1 MDIVLLA
8 LRVLLA
14 LLLYAFL
21 GAILI
26 LIWRDLRQQPEE
38 ETVSRSRGKLV
49 IVESAD
55 QRFEPATALPLQP
68 ITSIGRAAD
77 NTIQIADTYTSAR
90 HALLT
95 WREGR
100 WFVEDRESRNGT
112 FVNDTRISEPTIVS
126 SGDVIRIGRTEM
138 RVEVK
143 P

>member
-55 QRFEPATALPLQP
+55 QRFDPATALPLQP

-126 SGDVIRIGRTEM
+126 SGDVIRIGRTEI

>member
-126 SGDVIRIGRTEM
+126 SGDVIRIGRTEI